1 MNRRFA
7 ILGIVL
13 CVLLCVDIGVHVA
26 SMTMLHTSS
35 ESTGQAQSEGDA
47 QSFVVIRNS
56 DTAVI
61 DLSDYPQWQVNKSGQ
76 TYGPDIYNE
85 RPDLIATVT
94 DDGKTGY
101 VLREDMQRTGEIP
114 IYESD
119 GKTVIGSKQIGNP

>member
-61 DLSDYPQWQVNKSGQ
+61 DLSDYPQWQGNESGK
-76 TYGPDIYNE
+76 TYCPDIYNE
-85 RPDLIATVT
+85 RTDLIAKVT
-94 DDGKTGY
+94 DDRKNEYGLG
-101 VLREDMQRTGEIP
+101 EDRQGTGESAV
-114 IYESD
+114 E
-119 GKTVIGSKQIGNP
+119 